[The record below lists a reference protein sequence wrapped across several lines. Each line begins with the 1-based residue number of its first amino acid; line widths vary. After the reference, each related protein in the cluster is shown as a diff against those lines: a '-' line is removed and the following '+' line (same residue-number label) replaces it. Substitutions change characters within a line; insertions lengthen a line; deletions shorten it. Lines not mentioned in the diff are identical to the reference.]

1 MFITSFG
8 EQNITYK
15 CCSNFLIHLSTHGYE
30 CEPQLGV
37 AGYFLD
43 LAVKNPSNP
52 EEYLLAVECD
62 GATYH
67 SAKSSRDRDRLRQ
80 QILESLGWKVH
91 RIWSTDWFKNSQEQ
105 MQILLEKLSNLIPI
119 VDKKIADL
127 DMKLSK
133 TSVPDNQYTLVFDNA
148 SDDLVDFIEVNDLVK
163 YVDNRY
169 PEKLISVKI
178 SNNFNNYQEG
188 ITHSNS
194 PLGLILLGL
203 TIGESSVL
211 SLPSGDGVIT
221 VKDIVKS

>member
-1 MFITSFG
+1 MNTCLLFSW
-8 EQNITYK
+8 YLAK
-15 CCSNFLIHLSTHGYE
+15 HGYE

-43 LAVKNPSNP
+43 LAVKNPNNP
-52 EEYLLAVECD
+52 GEYLLAVECD

-80 QILESLGWKVH
+80 QILESLGWRIH

-105 MQILLEKLSNLIPI
+105 MQILLEKLSNLKPLIENNRAELNI
-119 VDKKIADL
+119 
-127 DMKLSK
+127 KLSK
-133 TSVPDNQYTLVFDNA
+133 ASVKENQYALAFENIA
-148 SDDLVDFIEVNDLVK
+148 EDFNDFVEVNDLVK
-163 YVDNRY
+163 YVDSRNS
-169 PEKLISVKI
+169 EKIVSVKI

-194 PLGLILLGL
+194 PLGQVLLGL

-211 SLPSGDGVIT
+211 SLPSGDVNIT
-221 VKDIVKS
+221 VRDIVKS